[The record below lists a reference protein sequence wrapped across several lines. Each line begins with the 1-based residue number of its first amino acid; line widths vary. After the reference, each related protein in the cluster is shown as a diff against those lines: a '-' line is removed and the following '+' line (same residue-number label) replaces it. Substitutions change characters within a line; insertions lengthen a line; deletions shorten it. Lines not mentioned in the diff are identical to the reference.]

1 MKKQELEKKIGTAI
15 ENATPNKLDSIMN
28 ACDTQKKTT
37 IIEMPKQKKGGWK
50 KVLKA
55 TSAVAAVLILVL
67 CLSVILNP
75 GTKSSAESV
84 ILLDVNPSFSIK
96 IDAEE
101 NVVSIK
107 AQNEDAAKILGT
119 TDHKGKHIGQV
130 VNVIVDSMIEN
141 DYIGELRN
149 SILVSVEDE
158 DADRGDKLREKV
170 AEMVNQRL
178 QNCKVDG
185 AVLSQAVDCN
195 KKEYKDLAKQHDI
208 SVGKAALIQEMISKD
223 ATLTFEDLAEL
234 SVNELAVISES
245 KQLGTDS
252 VKQTGT
258 PSQKEYITKEAA
270 LEAALNRAGLTA
282 EEIKELEIEFD
293 CKKGTMFYEVEFRVG
308 HVEYE
313 YKINATTG
321 EVYKEEIEND
331 DDDGEDIDDDE
342 VIVDTSDF
350 IGEAEAQKIALND
363 LGLEES
369 AVAFVGTELE
379 TDDGVPEY
387 YEVKIY
393 LDTTKHTYKI
403 DLRSGAI
410 LAHKEKA
417 LGGNNGNGNGN
428 GNGNDNGQQG
438 NQPGSQA
445 GANAIGKEK
454 ALKLALTDAGLQESE
469 VLDIE
474 LEYDHDD
481 GKAVYEIDFKYNNM
495 EYEYEIDA
503 STGEILKKEAD
514 AD

>member
-15 ENATPNKLDSIMN
+15 ENATPDNLDSIIN
-28 ACDTQKKTT
+28 ACDTQQKTT
-37 IIEMPKQKKGGWK
+37 IVEMPKQQKGGWK

-84 ILLDVNPSFSIK
+84 ILLDVNPSFGIT

-119 TDHKGKHIGQV
+119 TDHKGKHIEQV

-141 DYIGELRN
+141 GYIGELRN

-158 DADRGDKLREKV
+158 NAGRGDNLREKV
-170 AEMVNQRL
+170 AEMVKQRL

-258 PSQKEYITKEAA
+258 ASQKEYITKEAA
-270 LEAALNRAGLTA
+270 LEAALAKAGITA

-293 CKKGTMFYEVEFRVG
+293 CEKGTMFYEVEFRVG

-313 YKINATTG
+313 YMINATTG
-321 EVYKEEIEND
+321 EVCKEEIEND
-331 DDDGEDIDDDE
+331 DDDDQEDIDDDK

-363 LGLEES
+363 LGFEES
-369 AVAFVGTELE
+369 AVAFVGTVLE

-387 YEVKIY
+387 YKVKIY

-428 GNGNDNGQQG
+428 GQQG
-438 NQPGSQA
+438 NQHGAQA

-454 ALKLALTDAGLQESE
+454 ALKLALADAGLQESE

-474 LEYDHDD
+474 IEYDHDD
-481 GKAVYEIDFKYNNM
+481 GKAVYEIDFKYDNM

-514 AD
+514 VD

>member
-1 MKKQELEKKIGTAI
+1 
-15 ENATPNKLDSIMN
+15 
-28 ACDTQKKTT
+28 
-37 IIEMPKQKKGGWK
+37 MPR
-50 KVLKA
+50 
-55 TSAVAAVLILVL
+55 
-67 CLSVILNP
+67 C
-75 GTKSSAESV
+75 
-84 ILLDVNPSFSIK
+84 
-96 IDAEE
+96 
-101 NVVSIK
+101 
-107 AQNEDAAKILGT
+107 
-119 TDHKGKHIGQV
+119 
-130 VNVIVDSMIEN
+130 
-141 DYIGELRN
+141 
-149 SILVSVEDE
+149 
-158 DADRGDKLREKV
+158 ADRGDKLREKV

-393 LDTTKHTYKI
+393 LDTTKHMT
-403 DLRSGAI
+403 RFRAWTS
-410 LAHKEKA
+410 
-417 LGGNNGNGNGN
+417 
-428 GNGNDNGQQG
+428 
-438 NQPGSQA
+438 SR
-445 GANAIGKEK
+445 
-454 ALKLALTDAGLQESE
+454 
-469 VLDIE
+469 
-474 LEYDHDD
+474 
-481 GKAVYEIDFKYNNM
+481 
-495 EYEYEIDA
+495 
-503 STGEILKKEAD
+503 
-514 AD
+514 